1 MNHAQEESIRCELLT
16 FAYHKTQIFNNYSC
30 NFKTGITLIKGYSGS
45 GKSTLLKLIAGY
57 LRPQSGD
64 IKLPAPWFTP
74 SKRFQRESL
83 GFVFQQLNLLPLTSL
98 RGNLDLVASL
108 AGIPRL
114 VFTERIVFI
123 LAKLGL
129 LELQNKTPSTLSG
142 GQQQRAAIARALI
155 KEPKVLLLDEP
166 TSGLDDDNTEVIK
179 KILLSSLLNNCICII
194 SSHDHRL
201 EEIADEIIN
210 FNNRLPVERHLA
222 KVG

>member
-1 MNHAQEESIRCELLT
+1 MSQLKNESIHCQALT
-16 FAYHKTQIFNNYSC
+16 FAYNKVPIFSEFSC
-30 NFKTGITLIKGYSGS
+30 VFETGITLIKGYSGC

-57 LRPQSGD
+57 LKPQHGNVV
-64 IKLPAPWFTP
+64 LPAPWLTP
-74 SKRFQRESL
+74 SKNFQRESL

-108 AGIPRL
+108 AGIPRV
-114 VFTERIVFI
+114 VFRERIVFI